1 MNWAKIGLFAG
12 GALFGSAGIEILTSK
27 DAKKLYTQCTAAVLR
42 MKDQVMKTATTL
54 QENCGD
60 ILADAREINEQRA
73 AEDDAVVEDAAEEKA
88 EYVFAAAKAF
98 PAGGEGGRAKRG
110 RMRCV
115 FAAATRSRDTAAQSA
130 LISRRWRQLPPR
142 GKPFLFTGRVTYEME
157 YSA

>member
-60 ILADAREINEQRA
+60 ILADAKEINEQRA
-73 AEDDAVVEDAAEEKA
+73 PRMTPLWRTPPRRRLSK
-88 EYVFAAAKAF
+88 FSLLQSL
-98 PAGGEGGRAKRG
+98 PRGGEVAE
-110 RMRCV
+110 
-115 FAAATRSRDTAAQSA
+115 QSEV
-130 LISRRWRQLPPR
+130 
-142 GKPFLFTGRVTYEME
+142 G
-157 YSA
+157 

>member
-60 ILADAREINEQRA
+60 ILADAKEINEQRA
-73 AEDDAVVEDAAEEKA
+73 AEDDAVLEDTVEEKA
-88 EYVFAAAKAF
+88 E
-98 PAGGEGGRAKRG
+98 
-110 RMRCV
+110 
-115 FAAATRSRDTAAQSA
+115 
-130 LISRRWRQLPPR
+130 
-142 GKPFLFTGRVTYEME
+142 
-157 YSA
+157 